1 MPKQNKTETSTNKE
15 IFMNPYINPDKRDTE
30 IIQTIANNVGLPFL
44 EVQKV
49 LKEYFDVYEQTVFN
63 SLNIQ

>member
-1 MPKQNKTETSTNKE
+1 MKEETLTNKE

-49 LKEYFDVYEQTVFN
+49 LKEHFDVYEQTVFN